1 MHLILQ
7 IYHNAFERV
16 YIWSPS
22 IFRDPAWKPVIEY
35 IKDDLKVDNKKDKCL
50 FDNYVPAEL
59 ENVITTQN
67 EIIDYLKSNDKND
80 KLYSILIIIDDF
92 ADAPSFTRNSK
103 LLHGLYTR
111 GRHSYISSIIS
122 SQVFTTVSP
131 IIRRNLSS
139 LYVFKLTNIRELEG
153 FVEEYSGL
161 AGNKKRYVRNI

>member
-1 MHLILQ
+1 MI
-7 IYHNAFERV
+7 
-16 YIWSPS
+16 
-22 IFRDPAWKPVIEY
+22 
-35 IKDDLKVDNKKDKCL
+35 IKKKKCL
-50 FDNYVPAEL
+50 YDNYVPAEL

-80 KLYSILIIIDDF
+80 KLYSILIIINDF

-153 FVEEYSGL
+153 FLEEYSGL
-161 AGNKKRYVRNI
+161 AGNKNDMLEIYKLATFDKFSFCILT